1 LKNRDEQV
9 ERRVGNFD
17 VDHENF
23 ANLTHQTRIFHD
35 GLRLVSPSNRHYRR
49 RRRRRRRRR
58 PFCPFRPYR
67 RLRFPRRQ
75 FRHPRC
81 RRDRRR
87 LQ

>member
-1 LKNRDEQV
+1 MIALNNRDEQV

-23 ANLTHQTRIFHD
+23 TNVAQQTRKFHD
-35 GLRLVSPSNRHYRR
+35 GLRLVSPSNRRCRR
-49 RRRRRRRRR
+49 RRRL
-58 PFCPFRPYR
+58 FCPFCPYR
-67 RLRFPRRQ
+67 RLRFLRRW

-87 LQ
+87 LP